1 MRSVLEHDN
10 IDQIAPKR
18 LVWNIERVA
27 GQVSV
32 SHYDLARLRDQRE
45 AVTFLQ
51 YAVHDAAH
59 ACARHIVATCFIGK
73 REEKNTVAVPYVG
86 SVPYTHVRSWEE
98 REYAPWPEWL
108 QVLFLLTCPWLWWP
122 RHKVV
127 QKSEELTGRVV
138 YRGTTPYTY
147 THTTMIDPF
156 IEDHYGPLV
165 RDGRVPP
172 YIEMAAYDYPN
183 ATWRVE

>member
-1 MRSVLEHDN
+1 MRGFPDLDT
-10 IDQIAPKR
+10 IGPILPKR
-18 LVWNIERVA
+18 LVWRIERVGA
-27 GQVSV
+27 QVRV
-32 SHYDLARLRDQRE
+32 PDYELARLRDRRE
-45 AVTFLQ
+45 VVTFLQ
-51 YAVHDAAH
+51 YAVHNAADQ
-59 ACARHIVATCFIGK
+59 CARHIVATCLIGK

-86 SVPYTHVRSWEE
+86 GVTYTHVRSWEE

-127 QKSEELTGRVV
+127 QKSEELTGWVV
-138 YRGTTPYTY
+138 YRGSTPYTY

-156 IEDHYGPLV
+156 IEDHYGPLY
-165 RDGRVPP
+165 RADRVPP
-172 YIEMAAYDYPN
+172 YVEMAAYDYPN